1 MTDTPSKP
9 LPMPDDLTR
18 PFWDAA
24 RERQARDP
32 TLQLLRILQPSR
44 PGHWCDSCGSEELA
58 FEPVSGRGSIYS
70 YTVMRQRNVKGFE
83 DDVPYINVIVELDEQ
98 PMLFMITYMPG
109 SESDRV
115 RIGQRVQVVYEERD
129 GVVLPQFEAV
139 ED

>member
-24 RERQARDP
+24 RERRLEIQRCSACGYYNHP
-32 TLQLLRILQPSR
+32 PR
-44 PGHWCDSCGSEELA
+44 PLCDACGLEDLA

-83 DDVPYINVIVELDEQ
+83 DDVPYVNIIIELDEQ

-109 SESDRV
+109 SESDKAQ
-115 RIGQRVQVVYEERD
+115 IGQRVQVVYEERE

>member
-1 MTDTPSKP
+1 MTDTLSKP
-9 LPMPDDLTR
+9 LPLPDDLTR

-24 RERQARDP
+24 RERRLEIQRCSACGYYNHP
-32 TLQLLRILQPSR
+32 PR
-44 PGHWCDSCGSEELA
+44 PLCDSCGLEDLA

-83 DDVPYINVIVELDEQ
+83 NDVPYVNVIVELDEQ

>member
-24 RERQARDP
+24 RERRLEIQRCSACGYYNHP
-32 TLQLLRILQPSR
+32 PR
-44 PGHWCDSCGSEELA
+44 PLCDACGLEDLT

-109 SESDRV
+109 SESDGV

>member
-9 LPMPDDLTR
+9 LPLPDDLTR

-24 RERQARDP
+24 GERRLEIQHCSACGYYNHP
-32 TLQLLRILQPSR
+32 PR
-44 PGHWCDSCGSEELA
+44 PLCDACGSEDLA
-58 FEPVSGRGSIYS
+58 FETVSGKGTVYS

-83 DDVPYINVIVELDEQ
+83 NDVPYVNVIVELDEQ

-115 RIGQRVQVVYEERD
+115 RIGQRVQVVYEERE
-129 GVVLPQFEAV
+129 GVVLPQFEMV

>member
-24 RERQARDP
+24 RERRLEIQRCSACGYYNHP
-32 TLQLLRILQPSR
+32 PR
-44 PGHWCDSCGSEELA
+44 PLCDACGLEDLA

-83 DDVPYINVIVELDEQ
+83 DDVPYVNVIVELDEQ
-98 PMLFMITYMPG
+98 PTLFMITYMPG

>member
-24 RERQARDP
+24 RERRLEIQRCSACGYYNHP
-32 TLQLLRILQPSR
+32 PR
-44 PGHWCDSCGSEELA
+44 PLCDACGSEDLA
-58 FEPVSGRGSIYS
+58 FEPVSGRGTVYS

-83 DDVPYINVIVELDEQ
+83 DDVPYVNVIVELDEQ

-109 SESDRV
+109 SESDGV
-115 RIGQRVQVVYEERD
+115 RIGQRVQVVYEERE